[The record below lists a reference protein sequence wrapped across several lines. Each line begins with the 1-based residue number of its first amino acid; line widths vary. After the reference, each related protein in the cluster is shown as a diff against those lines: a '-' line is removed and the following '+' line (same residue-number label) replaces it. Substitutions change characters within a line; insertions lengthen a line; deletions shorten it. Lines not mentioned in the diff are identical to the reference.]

1 MRLLCVLKFEEF
13 PKDGST
19 WDQIDKRRGNPAELT
34 SRNEKAD
41 PEKLYAQ
48 SELLQKDRGGLEA
61 ITRAIKFKKQGQHVL
76 AITAPVWASKHAR
89 ACTHA
94 HTQNRR
100 QEA

>member
-1 MRLLCVLKFEEF
+1 MYSNLKNSLKME
-13 PKDGST
+13 ST